1 MRGLL
6 IAVAYVIGNR
16 NSRCFSTM
24 PFKHNAARRHRISK
38 MKFKITNWAE
48 YEAGVRRRG
57 SLILWMTE
65 DALSSWQAPK
75 RRTRGG
81 QPRYSDLA
89 IETALTLGLVFGLR
103 LRQAEGFLKSVLL
116 LMGLDLAVPDHTTL
130 SRRANNGDRRTNG
143 KVIEPQEKGPSMSSS
158 TAPGWRSTA
167 PANGW
172 KRSMVPSPVGD
183 GGNCTWRWMPTAAR
197 SSLTS

>member
-1 MRGLL
+1 MRRAAAANCRVGALVRGSL

-16 NSRCFSTM
+16 NSRSFSTM

-48 YEAGVRRRG
+48 YEAGLRRRG
-57 SLILWMTE
+57 SLMLWMTE

-103 LRQAEGFLKSVLL
+103 LRQAEGF
-116 LMGLDLAVPDHTTL
+116 
-130 SRRANNGDRRTNG
+130 
-143 KVIEPQEKGPSMSSS
+143 
-158 TAPGWRSTA
+158 
-167 PANGW
+167 
-172 KRSMVPSPVGD
+172 
-183 GGNCTWRWMPTAAR
+183 
-197 SSLTS
+197 